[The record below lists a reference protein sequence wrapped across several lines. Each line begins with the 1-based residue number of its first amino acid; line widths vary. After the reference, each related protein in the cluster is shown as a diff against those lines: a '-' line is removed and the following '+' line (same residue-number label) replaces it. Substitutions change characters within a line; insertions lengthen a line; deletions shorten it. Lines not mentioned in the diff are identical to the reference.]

1 MDNKEG
7 VIDLVLVPAIRDY
20 EARVN
25 VTWANQNGDLP
36 DPVAYDTPDNTL
48 KAMVA
53 EAIRAGSIPGLR
65 ADANVDLTDFKVDRF
80 PPNEQRPFNLV
91 QIRPKTAFGA

>member
-1 MDNKEG
+1 MADQ
-7 VIDLVLVPAIRDY
+7 VLEMVPAPPAIQDY

-36 DPVAYDTPDNTL
+36 DPVAYDTSDEAL
-48 KAMVA
+48 KTMLV

-65 ADANVDLTDFKVDRF
+65 ADAAVDLRDFKVDRF
-80 PPNEQRPFNLV
+80 PPNEQRPFNLI
-91 QIRPKTAFGA
+91 QIRPKTAFGG